1 MRMAFEVL
9 DEHEQ
14 GELVRKWLRANAMSI
29 VIGIVIG
36 LLLIFGYQQ
45 WKARVAQ
52 TRAEAATQYAAF
64 TDALDAK
71 RSEDA
76 TRIAEALRKDYPNSP
91 YAVFATLSQAETEA
105 GKGDLKAA
113 AASLAS
119 AGELASDPSMKSLIA
134 LRQARVS
141 LALGDA
147 EAALGQLDRV
157 AKTDFPDL
165 AGELRGD
172 VLAKLGRAD
181 DARAAYA
188 EALTHMDLQSPS
200 RSFVEMKLGDLKT
213 TVAPEKQ
220 KS

>member
-1 MRMAFEVL
+1 MAFEVL

-29 VIGIVIG
+29 LIGIVIG

-45 WKARVAQ
+45 WKARVAH
-52 TRAEAATQYAAF
+52 TRAEAAMQYAAF
-64 TDALDAK
+64 SEAVDAK
-71 RSEDA
+71 RIDDA
-76 TRIAEALRKDYPNSP
+76 TRIAEALRKDFPDSP

-113 AASLAS
+113 AASLDS
-119 AGELASDPSMKSLIA
+119 AGQLASDASMKSLIA

-141 LALGDA
+141 LALGEA
-147 EAALGQLDRV
+147 EAALGHLDRI

-172 VLAKLGRAD
+172 VLAKLGRTE
-181 DARAAYA
+181 DARAAYT
-188 EALTHMDLQSPS
+188 EALAHMDLQSPS
-200 RSFVEMKLGDLKT
+200 RSFVEMKLGDLKSAAT
-213 TVAPEKQ
+213 PEKQ